1 MRSSVLKTEKKHKI
15 ASITS
20 IVVNMDDD
28 FSVFQKV
35 KLGDEIAF
43 ELLFKKYY
51 LSLCHYVFKYVENM
65 TDAEELVQEAL
76 LGIWDKRESILITT
90 SFKSYIYQSVKNGAL
105 NTIRKNQRR
114 SNHLKILNP
123 KTIESPQAIDNIHV
137 EEINEKLFEV
147 LESLPP
153 KCRTIFQ
160 MSRMEGLKHKEIAI
174 KMELKTKT
182 IENQIGIALKILK
195 EQLSDFLHIIVFL
208 ISSINF

>member
-195 EQLSDFLHIIVFL
+195 EQLSDFLHIILLL